1 MSGAGSRLLRV
12 SGAVVRSGPGLLQRQ
27 YRSVYNLEALYPNSR
42 ADYKGQEGAQQNT
55 SSTDIPIDRLTV
67 TYCRSSGPG
76 GQNVNKVNTKAEVR
90 FHVATADWL
99 SEDVRSTITAKY
111 QNRIN
116 RAGQLIVTSEV
127 SRYQMKNLADCLQKI
142 RNIVA
147 AASQQPK
154 QPSKE
159 DAETRRMRVENMQR
173 ERLRQKRIQ
182 STIKRDRRMG
192 FD

>member
-1 MSGAGSRLLRV
+1 MVWCHVSSCCKDIPSHWVTLVTAATFLLRF
-12 SGAVVRSGPGLLQRQ
+12 
-27 YRSVYNLEALYPNSR
+27 NFI
-42 ADYKGQEGAQQNT
+42 KEGAQQNT

-159 DAETRRMRVENMQR
+159 DAETRRMR
-173 ERLRQKRIQ
+173 
-182 STIKRDRRMG
+182 
-192 FD
+192 

>member
-1 MSGAGSRLLRV
+1 MSHHQSAV
-12 SGAVVRSGPGLLQRQ
+12 SVWIVIGGIIVISLDPHCWYFVL
-27 YRSVYNLEALYPNSR
+27 
-42 ADYKGQEGAQQNT
+42 
-55 SSTDIPIDRLTV
+55 SSDRLTV

-99 SEDVRSTITAKY
+99 PEDVRSVITAKY
-111 QNRIN
+111 RNRIN
-116 RAGQLIVTSEV
+116 RAGQLIVTSEI

-142 RNIVA
+142 RDIVA
-147 AASQQPK
+147 SASQKPK

-159 DAETRRMRVENMQR
+159 DAEIRRMRVENMQR

-182 STIKRDRRMG
+182 STIKRDRRVG